1 MPSTLLSYEQLPNI
15 RDLGGMPAEGG
26 RSIRC
31 GRLIRCGHLGAISDK
46 DLDQLSGLL
55 SVIADFRTT
64 REKTRQPDRDIPDT
78 AYYHIPLVDS
88 LTPGITR
95 ETEADES
102 IVSRLL
108 FKPAQARTYMCQLYS
123 SMATGKTQLAGYSK
137 FLRILKEPH
146 DRAVLWHCTVGKD
159 RAGIGAVLVQEA
171 LGVPRSEIFADYLYT
186 RNCLHDEIKNLCE
199 SIKQKAA
206 ADSPLADE
214 SLSYLFGVDEEFLF
228 SFYNTV
234 KTVYGDMPSFFE
246 KGLGIT
252 AGDRAAL
259 QEMYLE

>member
-78 AYYHIPLVDS
+78 AYFHIPLVDS

-159 RAGIGAVLVQEA
+159 RA
-171 LGVPRSEIFADYLYT
+171 
-186 RNCLHDEIKNLCE
+186 
-199 SIKQKAA
+199 
-206 ADSPLADE
+206 
-214 SLSYLFGVDEEFLF
+214 
-228 SFYNTV
+228 
-234 KTVYGDMPSFFE
+234 
-246 KGLGIT
+246 
-252 AGDRAAL
+252 
-259 QEMYLE
+259 

>member
-1 MPSTLLSYEQLPNI
+1 
-15 RDLGGMPAEGG
+15 
-26 RSIRC
+26 
-31 GRLIRCGHLGAISDK
+31 
-46 DLDQLSGLL
+46 
-55 SVIADFRTT
+55 
-64 REKTRQPDRDIPDT
+64 
-78 AYYHIPLVDS
+78 
-88 LTPGITR
+88 
-95 ETEADES
+95 
-102 IVSRLL
+102 
-108 FKPAQARTYMCQLYS
+108 MCQLYS

-186 RNCLHDEIKNLCE
+186 RNCLHDEIKNLCD

-206 ADSPLADE
+206 TDSPLADE

-252 AGDRAAL
+252 AEDRNAL
-259 QEMYLE
+259 QEMYLD